1 MKKAFLLI
9 FVSLFSFSQVN
20 AESNLDVVSNDSE
33 WLTLGWDSVEGADF
47 YQIDYWTESWNYT
60 EIEEFIFNTSH
71 TFTDLDPST
80 TYYFSLTWKD
90 EWENQVFKED
100 EFSITTSSDSIWS
113 DNDSSTNNNEQEMSL
128 FMVESSEM
136 VWENEIELVF
146 SNPLKDESHDDR
158 KFKVEWVENP
168 NDYFEVVDSYI
179 KEDED
184 NILVL
189 TLDWTPSIWT
199 EYKVIV
205 LSTKDINNQ
214 SIEYWVDSETVFE
227 WIDASEIQ
235 VVEEDKEDEV
245 ELNAAWAE
253 PSEETSNAWAEVDA
267 DTVNSNL
274 INVADSNERLP
285 QTWPTQTFIVLLSL
299 LFWALIFYNRFKK

>member
-20 AESNLDVVSNDSE
+20 AESNLDVVSNDSK
-33 WLTLGWDSVEGADF
+33 WLTLGWDSVEWADF
-47 YQIDYWTESWNYT
+47 YQIEYWTESWNYT
-60 EIEEFIFNTSH
+60 EIEEFIFNNSH
-71 TFTDLDPST
+71 TFTDLEPST
-80 TYYFSLTWKD
+80 KYYFSLIWKD

-100 EFSITTSSDSIWS
+100 EFSVTTSDSIWLS
-113 DNDSSTNNNEQEMSL
+113 NDWSTNNNEQELSL

-179 KEDED
+179 KEDKD
-184 NILVL
+184 NVLVL
-189 TLDWTPSIWT
+189 TLDWTPSVWT

-205 LSTKDINNQ
+205 LSTKDVNNQ

-235 VVEEDKEDEV
+235 VVEKDEEEI

-253 PSEETSNAWAEVDA
+253 PSEETSNAWAEIDK